1 MQISVARALLLSS
14 SAFSLIPPPTRPPFR
29 HLERITNPTDQ
40 VRLSSTTEH
49 FISSFGLK
57 MMSFDPNTAD
67 VGPKMECGPS
77 ERNRIPIWQV
87 LQEKVVPTL
96 QRVSEQRTVKILE
109 IAAGPGI
116 HTQYLAQQLWK
127 TYQTSTSSPP
137 PPSTTTTTTTT
148 PRPPFLWYPT
158 DADPACYASVRA
170 YLHETPALLPVVPVP
185 DGISLTLNENGI
197 VEHEMTEFLRHHHD
211 TNNDSGSSGS
221 GDFDLLININMIH
234 IAPWSATQGLM
245 RLAGQLLQPTTGVLF
260 LYGPYKV
267 NGTYCD
273 SNRYVK

>member
-137 PPSTTTTTTTT
+137 PPSNTTTTTT

-170 YLHETPALLPVVPVP
+170 YLQETPALLPVVPVP

-197 VEHEMTEFLRHHHD
+197 VEHEMTEFLRSHD
-211 TNNDSGSSGS
+211 TNTNNDSD
-221 GDFDLLININMIH
+221 DFDLLININMIH

-245 RLAGQLLQPTTGVLF
+245 RLAGQRLQPTTGVLF

-273 SNRYVK
+273 SNR